1 MTPLVL
7 DIPWRAPAEAF
18 AGLAEQPFALL
29 LESGAGHAA
38 SQISYIAADPIQ
50 ILEIWPEDAGDA
62 LAQARALLAPF
73 RCAHLPDG
81 LPPFA
86 GGLAGLASYEL
97 GARLDRL
104 PRAPRGNAA
113 AWPDLALGLYDC
125 VAAFDHAQ
133 QRAQII
139 SWGWLPD
146 GGSDARLAQKRA
158 EALAHRLALPARQT
172 RDGAWPQPEGAS
184 TSPQYAALAARVIDY
199 IRAGDC
205 FQANLSQRFDGALPA
220 EAAPYDLYRRLSAAS
235 PAPFSAFWRGRD
247 LALASNSPERLVR
260 LHAGPAGFEAE
271 ARPIKGTRPRGATPE
286 EDSRL
291 ADALLASAKDR
302 AENLMIVDLL
312 RNDLARVCSPGSI
325 KVPHLFALESFVNV
339 HHLVSTITG
348 RLREGLDAFDLMRAI
363 FPGGSITG
371 APKIRAAEIIAE
383 LEGEARGPYCGSL
396 AWFGIDGAMDASILI
411 RSIACDHDGASWRT
425 RLRAGAG
432 IVADSIPADE
442 AEECLSKAS
451 AALSA
456 FSGT

>member
-1 MTPLVL
+1 MTPFVL

-29 LESGAGHAA
+29 LDSGAGHAA
-38 SQISYIAADPIQ
+38 AQMSYIAAGPIQ
-50 ILEIWPEDAGDA
+50 ILEVWPEDVGDA
-62 LAQARALLAPF
+62 LTQARALLAPF
-73 RCAHLPDG
+73 RRTAMPEG

-104 PRAPRGNAA
+104 PRAPHGDAA

-125 VAAFDHAQ
+125 VAAYDIAR
-133 QRAQII
+133 QRARII
-139 SWGWLPD
+139 SWGWLPN
-146 GGSDARLAQKRA
+146 GGADPRRAKDRA
-158 EALAHRLALPARQT
+158 EALAETLAAPARET
-172 RDGAWPQPEGAS
+172 LAGVWLRPAAAS
-184 TSPQYAALAARVIDY
+184 SPAAYVAAAARVIDY

-220 EAAPYDLYRRLSAAS
+220 AAIPYDLYRRLSAAS
-235 PAPFSAFWRGRD
+235 AAPFSAFWRGRD

-260 LHAGPAGFEAE
+260 LNAGADGLTAE
-271 ARPIKGTRPRGATPE
+271 ARPIKGTRPRGADAA
-286 EDSRL
+286 EDADL
-291 ADALLASAKDR
+291 AAALLASAKDR

-312 RNDLARVCSPGSI
+312 RNDLSRVCSPGSV
-325 KVPHLFALESFVNV
+325 KVPHLFALESFANV

-348 RLREGLDAFDLMRAI
+348 RLRAGLDAFDLLRPI

-396 AWFGIDGAMDASILI
+396 VWFGIDGAMDSSILI
-411 RSIACDHDGASWRT
+411 RSIACELHGGAWRT
-425 RLRAGAG
+425 RFRTGAG
-432 IVADSIPADE
+432 IVADSIPEDE
-442 AEECLSKAS
+442 ARECLSKAS
-451 AALSA
+451 VALGA
-456 FSGT
+456 FGGH